1 MPYQCADICPIYEF
15 AGFSLTERAHTTHMR
30 RGLGLAVR
38 ERREQRQ
45 LSQAS
50 LASAVG
56 VARQRVGALE
66 RGRLNPR
73 YELLL
78 ALADALEMQVGEL
91 VIRAEELAKE
101 DPLG

>member
-1 MPYQCADICPIYEF
+1 
-15 AGFSLTERAHTTHMR
+15 MR

-66 RGRLNPR
+66 RGQLNPR

-78 ALADALEMQVGEL
+78 ALADALGVQVGEL

>member
-1 MPYQCADICPIYEF
+1 M
-15 AGFSLTERAHTTHMR
+15 L

-38 ERREQRQ
+38 ERRQQRQ

-66 RGRLNPR
+66 RGQLNPR

-78 ALADALEMQVGEL
+78 ALADVLEVQVGEL
-91 VIRAEELAKE
+91 VTRAERLAKE